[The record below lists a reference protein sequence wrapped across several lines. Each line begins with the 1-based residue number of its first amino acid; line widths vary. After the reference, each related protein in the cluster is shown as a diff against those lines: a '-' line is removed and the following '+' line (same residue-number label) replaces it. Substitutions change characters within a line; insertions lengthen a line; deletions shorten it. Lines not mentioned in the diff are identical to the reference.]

1 MRRKWS
7 LILLCL
13 LSAAC
18 VHAQTA
24 VPYLATGDRFGV
36 FRAGVFIPLEKHRPL
51 ATWPMG
57 DRLAYATRDGRLM
70 LFMDGQVSTLTTGLP
85 ADSAA
90 LREQVKAS
98 RTMIA
103 WRQGPT
109 LQVTRTDRP
118 IGLGREVGAFS
129 VHDSLVVF
137 HDLADGVLNVYWKG
151 RSFPVADV
159 ARTAEAPQWKAG
171 ANTLVFHDR
180 STRKLHLCYRGELT
194 VLCDSADYALV
205 SPGMDVVAY
214 MDEASGVF
222 RIFHAGRKRE
232 VEQLRPARFVAGDG
246 HVAYLSATGAF
257 RQYTVD
263 GVREL
268 ARSFPTDLF
277 VQDSVVT
284 WVDKG
289 KWYTVNSSGVEI
301 IEPYVPESWQVRGS
315 TILYPDLDRELRT
328 YRLGQRTVVDRA
340 SDLRSYLLLEDAVV
354 RSGRDGT
361 VRVRWAGQV
370 YEAP

>member
-1 MRRKWS
+1 M
-7 LILLCL
+7 
-13 LSAAC
+13 A
-18 VHAQTA
+18 
-24 VPYLATGDRFGV
+24 GDGFGV
-36 FRAGVFIPLEKHRPL
+36 FQAGSFIPLEQQRPL
-51 ATWPMG
+51 ASWPLG

-70 LFMDGQVSTLTTGLP
+70 LFLDGQVSTLTTGLP

-90 LREQVKAS
+90 LHDRVKAS

-103 WRQGPT
+103 WRQGST

-214 MDEASGVF
+214 VDDAAGTFRVF
-222 RIFHAGRKRE
+222 HGGRTKD
-232 VEQLRPARFVAGDG
+232 VEQLRPVRFMAGDG
-246 HVAYLSATGAF
+246 HVAYLSATGAL
-257 RQYTVD
+257 RRYTAA
-263 GVREL
+263 GVQEL
-268 ARSFPTDLF
+268 ARSFPTDMF

-289 KWYTVNSSGVEI
+289 RWYTVNGSSVDV
-301 IEPYVPESWQVRGS
+301 IEPYLPESWQVRGS
-315 TILYPDLDRELRT
+315 TILYPDLDRELRA
-328 YRLGQRTVVDRA
+328 YRSGQRTEVDRS
-340 SDLRSYLLLEDAVV
+340 SDLRSYLLLQDAVV
-354 RSGRDGT
+354 RTSMDGT
-361 VRVRWAGQV
+361 VRVRWDGRV
-370 YEAP
+370 FEAP